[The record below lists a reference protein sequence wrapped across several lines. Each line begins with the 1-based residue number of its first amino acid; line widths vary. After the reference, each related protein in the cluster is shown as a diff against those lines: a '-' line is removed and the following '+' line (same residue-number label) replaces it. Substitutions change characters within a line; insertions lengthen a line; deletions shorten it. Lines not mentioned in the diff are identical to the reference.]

1 MINVECFSLELPDS
15 LKAEI
20 NVETNIELNVN
31 VEQPLEVF
39 YKKSCSKKNLQY
51 LQKNNS
57 GGAPILIKF
66 KLFQKDTPTQV
77 LSSEYCKIFKNF

>member
-57 GGAPILIKF
+57 RGAPILIKFKLKF
-66 KLFQKDTPTQV
+66 KLFQKDTPT
-77 LSSEYCKIFKNF
+77 

>member
-1 MINVECFSLELPDS
+1 MIIVECFSLKLPDS

-57 GGAPILIKF
+57 RGAPILIKFKLKF
-66 KLFQKDTPTQV
+66 KLFQKDTPT
-77 LSSEYCKIFKNF
+77 